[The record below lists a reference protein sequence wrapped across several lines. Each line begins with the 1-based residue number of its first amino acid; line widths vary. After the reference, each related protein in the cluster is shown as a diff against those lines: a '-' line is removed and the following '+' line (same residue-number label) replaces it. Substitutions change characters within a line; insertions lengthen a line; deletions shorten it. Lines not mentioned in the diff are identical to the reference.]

1 VFVGYGDTPKEAQ
14 RDLETRKLS
23 RDWTAINWIGESSSI
38 SGVDAIAY
46 PRLEAA
52 DQNPNK
58 TDSLEREL
66 KRAKRFW
73 EQLSEFYNQE
83 TGQTAEGETGKF
95 ISPNERLSIPELV
108 KRLITSTK
116 DPIIGN
122 FVTKNG
128 LENLESF
135 SDMIRKTDD
144 GSGHWTGWFMGDGD
158 KFGDRLNELACGDSV
173 DNRVIE
179 KNLDTFSRLVR
190 EWSGGKPNSDRPEG
204 IQSDLQKFQK
214 SYNSGKKLGRIIY
227 SGGDDFLGAIYSEDP
242 KNPIPPSLAIKWL
255 KKLDKSWRSELQEKI
270 NKELGQ
276 YLFQNEDK
284 EQKKQRKGI
293 TMSVGFVWTGH
304 SVPQRDVLQ
313 HCREAEKKAKSAGR
327 DRVTIR
333 VVFNSGQYVEWITP
347 WEYLNFLDDY
357 TDLDGKTKE
366 EANWSHVY
374 GDLMH
379 LSSRYALGLGNS
391 STSQRKN
398 FVGNPNETMKTFF
411 DFVQIYFPHW
421 LKKNFLDQSQKTEL
435 LKLQKL
441 LPNSSSGELY
451 LDVVDWLKNAITI
464 GWYFY
469 GSNGGE
475 HGF

>member
-52 DQNPNK
+52 DQNPNN
-58 TDSLEREL
+58 TTSLADEL
-66 KRAKRFW
+66 DRAKRFW

-158 KFGDRLNELACGDSV
+158 KFGDRLNELASDELENSI
-173 DNRVIE
+173 IE
-179 KNLDTFSRLVR
+179 KNLDTFSSEVR
-190 EWSGGKPNSDRPEG
+190 IWSDGLKDELDDFGCEYYREV
-204 IQSDLQKFQK
+204 
-214 SYNSGKKLGRIIY
+214 GRIIY
-227 SGGDDFLGAIYSEDP
+227 SGGDDFLGAIYSDDP
-242 KNPIPPSLAIKWL
+242 DSPIAPQIALKWL
-255 KKLDKSWRSELQEKI
+255 NLLGESWKNSLQSSIESKLG
-270 NKELGQ
+270 N
-276 YLFQNEDK
+276 YLSSK
-284 EQKKQRKGI
+284 I
-293 TMSVGFVWTGH
+293 TMSVGFVWVGH

-313 HCREAEKKAKSAGR
+313 HCREAEKKAKSADR

-357 TDLDGKTKE
+357 TDLDGKTGAA
-366 EANWSHVY
+366 ANWSHVY

-391 STSQRKN
+391 PTFQLKHLGSDPYTVAQGFCN
-398 FVGNPNETMKTFF
+398 FIKL
-411 DFVQIYFPHW
+411 YFPNW
-421 LKKNFLDQSQKTEL
+421 MKDNL
-435 LKLQKL
+435 LKNEETIDLKILDKL
-441 LPNSSSGELY
+441 FPVNSSDLENEQYIKLI
-451 LDVVDWLKNAITI
+451 DWLKNAVTI
-464 GWYFY
+464 GWYFL
-469 GSNGGE
+469 GSNQILANTNE
-475 HGF
+475 E